1 MLWIRFVIVVSGV
14 VLAASISAQDS
25 SKEKPKSLADE
36 MPRIKATEPKDALKT
51 FEVQQGFKLEL
62 VASEPMVSDPV
73 DGCFDENGR
82 MFVAEMRGYPY
93 SQEPT
98 RLNPKGGGKADAGI
112 VRLLEDT
119 DGDGRMD
126 RSVVFADKIRWPT
139 SVCCYDGGVFVLAP
153 PTLWWFKDTTGDGK
167 ANIRHRVFDGFNRDN
182 VQAVANNMKW
192 GLDHRIYVAGGR
204 NPSVLTQDGKELLKL
219 GRVDF
224 SFDPLTETVRPE
236 TGGVQ
241 FGHSFDDW
249 GNRFVCSNSNHIQ
262 HVVVPYEYTS
272 RETWSG
278 PPAIK
283 SIAVE
288 GAAAPVFRRSQA
300 EPWRVVRTR
309 RRVADPKFARLPP
322 TEKVPI
328 GFFTSATSVTIYRGD
343 AWPEEYR
350 GQAFIGDV
358 GGNLVH
364 RKILEPDGVSFK
376 ARRADQN
383 CEFLASTD
391 NWFRP
396 TNFVNA
402 PDGTLY
408 LLDMYR
414 ETIEHPYS
422 IPEDI
427 KAHLDLQSGF
437 DRGRI
442 YRLVAKNG
450 VRKPV
455 EKLGGL
461 SAKELAKRLA
471 SKNAWMR
478 ETAYR
483 LLWERHDKES
493 IKEEIQALRKSK
505 LSIARF
511 MALLATARLD
521 RRGLTLTRKEA
532 QRVLGDSHP
541 QIRRHV
547 LKLAAEKKIQLSRP
561 EVENDDRVLFEI
573 LANFPAWTNLSA
585 ERIEKFL
592 FSSDPFVLAAASNA
606 GLGNEMLFQMLH
618 QEKLDLVQLQ
628 RIGRTTWFDSTIR
641 NASRETV
648 LSSILVSRFDDI
660 RIPAAIRLRVARLV
674 DSEWEKQN
682 VGRFF
687 GQPRPVGPLALADAE
702 AKLASNDSTEVDRI
716 YATGLLGFGHER
728 HLKVVLKQLSP
739 EYSTAIQSAAVRSAF
754 NFIGVSFKKNPIK
767 LPDVIRQQAEQRQ
780 WDDGIVKSVLSYWD
794 EASPAVRKVIVQEFL
809 SSIQGTNR
817 LLVALRRGDI
827 PGREVDAESKK
838 FLLGHASSDVAAQ
851 ARKTFKP
858 EPTASRKEV
867 LAKYQ
872 PALDVAGEVAKG
884 RELFLKKC
892 SICHKVGDQ
901 GHLVAPEIV
910 SVVNKSPDDL
920 LIAILDPNREA
931 QPNFTQYTV
940 ITKAGKVF
948 NGMIAAETGASLT
961 LRRAEGKQDVI
972 RRADI
977 AELVSSGKSLMP
989 EGFEK
994 DLSPEQI
1001 RDIIAFVKS
1010 LGVKKK

>member
-1 MLWIRFVIVVSGV
+1 MKTSRLNSIILLTLLALRPSS
-14 VLAASISAQDS
+14 LAAL
-25 SKEKPKSLADE
+25 EKSKSLAKE
-36 MPRIKATEPKDALKT
+36 LPRIAATEPKDALKT
-51 FEVQQGFKLEL
+51 FEVQKGFKLEL
-62 VASEPMVSDPV
+62 VASEPIVSDPV
-73 DGCFDENGR
+73 DACFDENGR
-82 MFVAEMRGYPY
+82 MFVAEMHGYPF

-98 RLNPKGGGKADAGI
+98 RLNPKGGGKPDAGI

-119 DGDGRMD
+119 DGDGKMD
-126 RSVVFADKIRWPT
+126 HSVVFADRLRWPT

-167 ANIRHRVFDGFNRDN
+167 ADIRHRVFDGFNRDN

-204 NPSVLTQDGKELLKL
+204 NPSVLTQNGKELLKL

-241 FGHSFDDW
+241 FGHCFDDW

-288 GAAAPVFRRSQA
+288 GAAAPVFRRSPA
-300 EPWRVVRTR
+300 EPWRIVRTR
-309 RRVADPKFARLPP
+309 RRNADPKYARLPP

-350 GQAFIGDV
+350 GHAFIGDV

-364 RKILEPDGVSFK
+364 RKILEPDGVTFK

-383 CEFLASTD
+383 CEFIASTD

-408 LLDMYR
+408 ILDMYR

-422 IPEDI
+422 IPDDI
-427 KAHLDLQSGF
+427 KEHLDLQSGS

-442 YRLVAKNG
+442 YRLVADNE

-455 EKLGGL
+455 EKLGKL
-461 SAKELAKRLA
+461 SAKELAKRLD
-471 SKNAWMR
+471 SENAWVR
-478 ETAYR
+478 ETAHR
-483 LLWERHDKES
+483 LLWERRETGAINAIRQQLRAKDPLAQLHAMHILADFEDQLTLQDLDRLSSQTDKRLGAN
-493 IKEEIQALRKSK
+493 ALRLANERRLPVRPELPNRLPDSRFTLELCFINSK
-505 LSIARF
+505 RLQGSQGTFAE
-511 MALLATARLD
+511 LLTHSDLFIRSGAESVVLTNPD
-521 RRGLTLTRKEA
+521 LTLAALRNLRTRESVA
-532 QRVLGDSHP
+532 DALGDSAVLARWSP
-541 QIRRHV
+541 EDVDSLGPMANDDSVPDSVRLGIAEAVRMYRYVTGDEDEYVEPRSIFTAVTRAKLRKTALGRTLKISQRLTAARLLSCGEQEDVKALLTLISPATPDILQVRAVSSVFNYTPASKESPRDRMILKTIVDAWSGLSPNVKRHV
-547 LKLAAEKKIQLSRP
+547 VQAFLSDVPHVRILLKA
-561 EVENDDRVLFEI
+561 
-573 LANFPAWTNLSA
+573 
-585 ERIEKFL
+585 IEAK
-592 FSSDPFVLAAASNA
+592 
-606 GLGNEMLFQMLH
+606 Q
-618 QEKLDLVQLQ
+618 
-628 RIGRTTWFDSTIR
+628 
-641 NASRETV
+641 
-648 LSSILVSRFDDI
+648 
-660 RIPAAIRLRVARLV
+660 IPARDLG
-674 DSEWEKQN
+674 D
-682 VGRFF
+682 
-687 GQPRPVGPLALADAE
+687 DA
-702 AKLASNDSTEVDRI
+702 
-716 YATGLLGFGHER
+716 
-728 HLKVVLKQLSP
+728 
-739 EYSTAIQSAAVRSAF
+739 
-754 NFIGVSFKKNPIK
+754 
-767 LPDVIRQQAEQRQ
+767 
-780 WDDGIVKSVLSYWD
+780 
-794 EASPAVRKVIVQEFL
+794 
-809 SSIQGTNR
+809 
-817 LLVALRRGDI
+817 
-827 PGREVDAESKK
+827 KK
-838 FLLGHASSDVAAQ
+838 FLLSFAVSDIATR
-851 ARKTFKP
+851 ARMILKT
-858 EPTASRKEV
+858 EPTASRQTV
-867 LAKYQ
+867 LARYQ
-872 PALDVAGEVAKG
+872 PGLNKDGSLAEG
-884 RELFLKKC
+884 RKLFLKHC
-892 SICHKVGDQ
+892 SVCHKVGDQ
-901 GHLVAPEIV
+901 GHQVAPDIV

-948 NGMIAAETGASLT
+948 NGMITDETGASLT

-994 DLSPEQI
+994 ELSPEQI

>member
-1 MLWIRFVIVVSGV
+1 MTTRLNWIAFFTL
-14 VLAASISAQDS
+14 LALRPASLPAQ
-25 SKEKPKSLADE
+25 EKPKSLTEE
-36 MPRIKATEPKDALKT
+36 MPRIKATEPKNALKT
-51 FEVQQGFKLEL
+51 FEVQKGFKLEL

-73 DGCFDENGR
+73 DACFDENGR
-82 MFVAEMRGYPY
+82 MFVAEMHGYPF

-98 RLNPKGGGKADAGI
+98 RLNPKGGGKPDAGI

-119 DGDGRMD
+119 DDDGKMD
-126 RSVVFADKIRWPT
+126 RSIVFADKLRWPT

-167 ANIRHRVFDGFNRDN
+167 ADIRHRVFDGFNRDN

-204 NPSVLTQDGKELLKL
+204 NPSVLTQNGKELLKL

-241 FGHSFDDW
+241 FGHCFDDW

-288 GAAAPVFRRSQA
+288 GAAAPVFRRSPA
-300 EPWRVVRTR
+300 EPWRIVRTR
-309 RRVADPKFARLPP
+309 RRNADPKYARLPP

-364 RKILEPDGVSFK
+364 RKILEPDGVTFK

-383 CEFLASTD
+383 CEFIASTD

-408 LLDMYR
+408 ILDMYR

-422 IPEDI
+422 IPDDI
-427 KAHLDLQSGF
+427 KEHLDLQSGS

-442 YRLVAKNG
+442 YRLVADNG

-455 EKLGGL
+455 EKLGTL
-461 SAKELAKRLA
+461 SAKELAKRLG
-471 SKNAWMR
+471 SKNAWVR

-483 LLWERHDKES
+483 LLWERHDKTE
-493 IKEEIQALRKSK
+493 IRKE
-505 LSIARF
+505 IASLWNSREPVSRLT
-511 MALLATARLD
+511 ALLATAKLS
-521 RRGLTLTRKEA
+521 RRGLSLTDDYANRALK
-532 QRVLGDSHP
+532 DKHP
-541 QIRRHV
+541 QIRRHI
-547 LKLAAEKKIQLSRP
+547 LRLAKQTDVSLTRP
-561 EVENDDRVLFEI
+561 KNETDDGVLFDLI
-573 LANFPAWTNLSA
+573 STHPGLANSAADNL
-585 ERIEKFL
+585 EQFL
-592 FSSDPFVLAAASNA
+592 FSKDPFVLAAASTS
-606 GLGNEMLFQMLH
+606 GLANEFLSQFLH
-618 QEKLDLVQLQ
+618 EKLNLTKLN
-628 RIGRTTWFDSTIR
+628 RMASAPWFDPAVR
-641 NASRETV
+641 KAAQGVV
-648 LSSILVSRFDDI
+648 LPSLMVSQFDDL
-660 RIPAAIRLRVARLV
+660 RIPRALRIRVARIINAEV
-674 DSEWEKQN
+674 KQ
-682 VGRFF
+682 
-687 GQPRPVGPLALADAE
+687 QPVWGPLAVGPRTLTDAE
-702 AKLASNDSTEVDRI
+702 KILAANESAEADKI
-716 YATGLLGFGHER
+716 YATVILGFGDEK
-728 HLKVVLKQLSP
+728 HLNLAIKQLSP
-739 EYSTAIQSAAVRSAF
+739 EKSTEIQSAAVRSTF
-754 NFIGVSFKKNPIK
+754 NFIGLGIQKPFDLSAVQKQF
-767 LPDVIRQQAEQRQ
+767 EQRRER
-780 WDDGIVKSVLSYWD
+780 DGRIVRALFGYWN

-809 SSIQGTNR
+809 KSVSGTHR
-817 LLVALRRGDI
+817 LLRAVGRGTI
-827 PGREVDAESKK
+827 PGRDIDGESKK
-838 FLLGHASSDVAAQ
+838 FLLGHASSDVAAL

-858 EPTASRKEV
+858 EPTASRKDV
-867 LAKYQ
+867 LVRYQ
-872 PALDVAGEVAKG
+872 PALDKKG
-884 RELFLKKC
+884 SLAEGRKLFLKNC
-892 SICHKVGDQ
+892 SVCHKVGDQ
-901 GHLVAPEIV
+901 GHQVAPDIV

-994 DLSPEQI
+994 ELSPEQI

-1010 LGVKKK
+1010 LGVKKKASP